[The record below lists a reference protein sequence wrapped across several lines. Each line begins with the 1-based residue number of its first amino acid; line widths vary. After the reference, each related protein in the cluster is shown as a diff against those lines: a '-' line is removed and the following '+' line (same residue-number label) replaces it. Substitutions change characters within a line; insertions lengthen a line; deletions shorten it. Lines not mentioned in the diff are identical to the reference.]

1 MSAPIIQLDGA
12 PTPRMRAKRTRRAVL
27 GWAAFCAAALIL
39 SALRVAIDAGV
50 L

>member
-12 PTPRMRAKRTRRAVL
+12 PTPRMLKRNRRAYIRWMAV
-27 GWAAFCAAALIL
+27 CAAALTL
-39 SALRVAIDAGV
+39 AALRVAIDAGV

>member
-12 PTPRMRAKRTRRAVL
+12 PTPRMRKRNRRAYIR
-27 GWAAFCAAALIL
+27 WTAFCAVALAL
-39 SALRVAIDAGV
+39 AALRVALDAGV

>member
-12 PTPRMRAKRTRRAVL
+12 PTPRMRKRNRRAYIR
-27 GWAAFCAAALIL
+27 WAAICAVALL
-39 SALRVAIDAGV
+39 LAALRVAIDAGV

>member
-12 PTPRMRAKRTRRAVL
+12 PTPRMLKRTRQAYIR
-27 GWAAFCAAALIL
+27 WAAFCAAALTL
-39 SALRVAIDAGV
+39 AALRVAIDAGV